1 MQYTRLFVVPQLRK
15 WIRNLEA
22 EARPHSS
29 EPPTYP
35 KILPPT
41 ASAKLQAKPKPK
53 RELVRVDSALVTQ
66 RLPRLAAV
74 GAVARLRVVLHEHD
88 NLDDDDESAEESM
101 TVEEGDSVR
110 DDASDDGLSLGVT
123 PPCTPR
129 GAELAGGAD
138 WSRR

>member
-1 MQYTRLFVVPQLRK
+1 M
-15 WIRNLEA
+15 
-22 EARPHSS
+22 
-29 EPPTYP
+29 
-35 KILPPT
+35 
-41 ASAKLQAKPKPK
+41 
-53 RELVRVDSALVTQ
+53 DSAPVTQ

-88 NLDDDDESAEESM
+88 NLDDDESAEASM
-101 TVEEGDSVR
+101 AVEEGGSVME
-110 DDASDDGLSLGVT
+110 DAFDDGLSLGVT

>member
-35 KILPPT
+35 TILPPT
-41 ASAKLQAKPKPK
+41 ASAKLQSKPKPK
-53 RELVRVDSALVTQ
+53 RELVRVDSTLVTQ

-88 NLDDDDESAEESM
+88 NLDDDESAEASM
-101 TVEEGDSVR
+101 AVEEGGSVME
-110 DDASDDGLSLGVT
+110 DALDDGLSLGVT